1 MDRRPPRPKQNQPRP
16 SPRGP
21 SAASSRP
28 SHDRPAPPSGPSSPS
43 SRPHP
48 SNSPRGQYQPHP
60 EHPSRPPHPDR
71 PPPPPKSAPARVD
84 IDFAELL
91 PLDLP
96 AVPMPPEVAAL
107 LAEQH
112 IELEPG
118 DSEKLGRYL
127 AMLLLANQSI
137 NLTAVTDPAEGWRR
151 HLADALMLIPLV
163 ASFEPTEFIDAEA
176 DPDAAMAA
184 LRRTGDP
191 AAPPTPAAIPAMR
204 VVDVGTGGGLPG
216 IPLAIALPDVRFT
229 LIEAT
234 GKKVQFLRLVR
245 KRLGLMNVDV
255 VQARAEAAGQD
266 RKNHRET
273 YDIAIARAV
282 GSLAVLVELAG
293 PLVKPGGVM
302 LAVKGEKAQQEVTE
316 AEEAIAKIG
325 LSFDQI
331 VPTATSRVVVL
342 PKVARTPK
350 TYPRRDGEPSRVPIG
365 ITREREAPE
374 PRRSAS
380 PSQRSDNRTDQRPT
394 PRSRPPRGGGPRRS

>member
-1 MDRRPPRPKQNQPRP
+1 
-16 SPRGP
+16 
-21 SAASSRP
+21 
-28 SHDRPAPPSGPSSPS
+28 
-43 SRPHP
+43 
-48 SNSPRGQYQPHP
+48 
-60 EHPSRPPHPDR
+60 
-71 PPPPPKSAPARVD
+71 
-84 IDFAELL
+84 
-91 PLDLP
+91 
-96 AVPMPPEVAAL
+96 MPPEVAAL

-191 AAPPTPAAIPAMR
+191 AAPAAIPAMR

-266 RKNHRET
+266 RKNHREI

-342 PKVARTPK
+342 PKIARTPK

-374 PRRSAS
+374 PRPDS
-380 PSQRSDNRTDQRPT
+380 
-394 PRSRPPRGGGPRRS
+394 RSRPPRGGGPRRS

>member
-1 MDRRPPRPKQNQPRP
+1 MDRRPPRSNQNQPRP
-16 SPRGP
+16 GPRGP

-28 SHDRPAPPSGPSSPS
+28 GQDRPAPHSGPSS
-43 SRPHP
+43 RPGP
-48 SNSPRGQYQPHP
+48 TSPPRGQYQPRP
-60 EHPSRPPHPDR
+60 EHPSHQSHPDR
-71 PPPPPKSAPARVD
+71 PPQPPKSAPARVD

-176 DPDAAMAA
+176 DPDAAIAA
-184 LRRTGDP
+184 LRRSGDP
-191 AAPPTPAAIPAMR
+191 AAATAIPAMR

-266 RKNHRET
+266 RKNHREI

-374 PRRSAS
+374 PRPAPDR
-380 PSQRSDNRTDQRPT
+380 SQRPDNRPDS
-394 PRSRPPRGGGPRRS
+394 RSRPPRGGGPRRS